1 MTSSLLSLAFSP
13 CPNDTFIFGA
23 LVNGRISNTGF
34 QLANVVLEDVET
46 LNRSALEGMF
56 DITKLSF
63 HAYGHVSDKY
73 LMLSAGSALGRGC
86 GPLLVTKDDPC
97 CTNRYKKI
105 AIPGQYTTAAMLLKL
120 YLPTVETVEM
130 RFDEIMP
137 SIVRGDVD
145 GGVII
150 HESRFTYHQHGL
162 TKVVDLGEW
171 WEKFSGG
178 PIPLGGIAIKR
189 SLVSKFYEKA
199 DNAIRSSILWAQ
211 QNSNECLPYIK
222 KHSQELSDKVVK
234 DHIALYV
241 NEYSLDIGDEGR
253 QAVIKFLEEGCRA
266 NFFSCDLE
274 RVFI

>member
-1 MTSSLLSLAFSP
+1 MKSPLLSLAFSP
-13 CPNDTFIFGA
+13 CPNDTYIFGA
-23 LVNGRISNTGF
+23 LVNKRIVNPGF
-34 QLANVVLEDVET
+34 ELASVVLEDVET
-46 LNRSALEGMF
+46 LNRFALEGMH

-86 GPLLVTKDDPC
+86 GPLLVSKDDAF
-97 CTNRYKKI
+97 CTNSYKKI
-105 AIPGQYTTAAMLLKL
+105 AIPGQYTSAAMLLKL
-120 YLPTVETVEM
+120 HLPTAETVEM

-145 GGVII
+145 AGVII

-189 SLVSKFYEKA
+189 TLVTEFYEKV
-199 DNAIRSSILWAQ
+199 DNAIKSSILSAK
-211 QNSNECLPYIK
+211 EK
-222 KHSQELSDKVVK
+222 
-234 DHIALYV
+234 
-241 NEYSLDIGDEGR
+241 
-253 QAVIKFLEEGCRA
+253 
-266 NFFSCDLE
+266 
-274 RVFI
+274 